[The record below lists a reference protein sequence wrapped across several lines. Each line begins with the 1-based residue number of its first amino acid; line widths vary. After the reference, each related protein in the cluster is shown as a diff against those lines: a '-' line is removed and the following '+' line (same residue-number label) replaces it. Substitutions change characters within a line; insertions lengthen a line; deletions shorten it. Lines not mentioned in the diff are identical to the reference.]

1 MWCPKCK
8 TEYKAG
14 IAVCADC
21 GSELVDELEK
31 EKETDS
37 IFDEPVV
44 EAPTEEDIQK
54 AFDELSDE
62 EKDELLENMRNA
74 APKAP
79 TYVPMRTRYED
90 NKSSA
95 VTFLLVGIVGAVAI
109 LLHIFG
115 ILDFNLTAFSQ
126 GMVNVVMGGL
136 FVIFIIVGIVSAKN
150 TSKYEAEAIKEEK
163 QTKEITDW
171 FNESFTAES
180 IDEACEISNTDSLDA
195 SNSDE
200 EAPTAYELWE
210 KRYTFITN
218 SIKEKYPDLAADYTE
233 YLIEMLYNNTY
244 DTDEDILV

>member
-31 EKETDS
+31 EIETDS
-37 IFDEPVV
+37 IFDEPVAA
-44 EAPTEEDIQK
+44 APSKEDIKK
-54 AFDELSDE
+54 AFDELSE
-62 EKDELLENMRNA
+62 EEQAELMEAMRSA
-74 APKAP
+74 APKTK

-95 VTFLLVGIVGAVAI
+95 VTFLLVGVVGAIAI
-109 LLHIFG
+109 ILHIFG

-136 FVIFIIVGIVSAKN
+136 FVIFIIIGIASAKN
-150 TSKYEAEAIKEEK
+150 ASKYEAEALKEEK
-163 QTKEITDW
+163 QTKEITEW
-171 FNESFTAES
+171 FNDNFTAKS
-180 IDEACEISNTDSLDA
+180 IDEACDI
-195 SNSDE
+195 NSQCNKDE

-210 KRYTFITN
+210 KRYSFITN
-218 SIKEKYPDLAADYTE
+218 NLKDKYPEISDDYAE
-233 YLIEMLYNNTY
+233 YLIEMFYNNTY
-244 DTDEDILV
+244 EDDEDILI